1 MLPKYSFLIVLLLV
15 PLWESSGQSDQSE
28 LTKKINYFK
37 TKIDQ
42 SDRNDKMQWIDSLV
56 RAVWERPELQY
67 DSISKVSIDFAFELD
82 SLAKASRVLSDLM
95 YYHNNV
101 IQQPQNTIEL
111 YDLYYDKFENLN
123 DDFALGSLNLYVA
136 DAYTFGNNYE
146 KGTFHY
152 RKAISYGKKS
162 PKKVLEGLATLY
174 LGYSQSNR
182 GEFSKASENY
192 RRATALFVNLQDTLN
207 LINTKNA
214 LAILYSKNDFF
225 EEAKTERFEAIE
237 MAKQIN
243 YGSSLVSMYYN
254 TAMDFKK
261 TGDFERQISY
271 LKASRKANHSF
282 EYGTYI
288 NKILLAELSKAY
300 AKTDSLSLAISN
312 FKELVE
318 ALQSEYGDAYQDDR
332 YYLDAKK
339 TLSFVQRN
347 YKDALK
353 YGQKYVDIQRERN
366 MYEELMSGEKFLSDV
381 YASMGMLKKQNEHLV
396 THYIIKDSIASVKKI
411 KSLSY
416 YQTLY
421 ETEKRDHKIESQKA
435 NIGLLELKNKSK
447 TQWLIFSCLGL
458 ILVFSTVMLY
468 RSYKTAKYREND
480 QRVFSQNLIQ
490 TQEKERTRIAKDL
503 HDGIGQQLV
512 MLKQKAQNLNQTA
525 LIELAQNTLDE
536 VRNISRD
543 LYPATLI
550 KLGLKD
556 SIEQLL
562 LELDEETDM
571 FVSVQ
576 IDDINKDF
584 NDNESLNFY
593 RFIQESVSNV
603 LKHANAKTLIVS
615 VERKASG
622 IKVLI
627 KDNGNGFDLDNE
639 ITLKSLG
646 LKTMAERISML
657 KGSFSIKSVR
667 KQGTSILVQ
676 IPV

>member
-1 MLPKYSFLIVLLLV
+1 MSLNCRLLYFLFFVFFL
-15 PLWESSGQSDQSE
+15 ESSGQSDQSE

-136 DAYTFGNNYE
+136 DAYTFNNNYE
-146 KGTFHY
+146 KGTYHY
-152 RKAISYGKKS
+152 QKAISYGKKS

-182 GEFSKASENY
+182 AEFSKASENY
-192 RRATALFVNLQDTLN
+192 RRATELFVNIQDTLN

-225 EEAKTERFEAIE
+225 EEAKIERFEAIE

-243 YGSSLVSMYYN
+243 YSSSLISMYYN
-254 TAMDFKK
+254 AAMDFKK

-300 AKTDSLSLAISN
+300 ANTDSLSLAISK

-318 ALQSEYGDAYQDDR
+318 ALKSEYGDAYQDDR

-339 TLSFVQRN
+339 TLSFVQKN
-347 YKDALK
+347 YKDALE
-353 YGQKYVDIQRERN
+353 YGHKYVDIQRERN

-381 YASMGMLKKQNEHLV
+381 YASMGMLNEQNEHLV
-396 THYIIKDSIASVKKI
+396 AHYKIRDSIASAKKI

-435 NIGLLELKNKSK
+435 NIDLLELKNRNK
-447 TQWLIFSCLGL
+447 TQWFIFSCLGL
-458 ILVFSTVMLY
+458 VLMFSVVLFY
-468 RSYKTAKYREND
+468 RSYRAAKVRQRD
-480 QRVFSQNLIQ
+480 QQEFSQNLIK
-490 TQEKERTRIAKDL
+490 TQEEERTRIAKDL

-512 MLKQKAQNLNQTA
+512 MLKKKAQNLNQSVLT
-525 LIELAQNTLDE
+525 ELAQNTLDE
-536 VRNISRD
+536 VRHISRD
-543 LYPATLI
+543 LYPVTLA
-550 KLGLKD
+550 KLGLTD

-562 LELDEETDM
+562 IELDEETDM
-571 FVSVQ
+571 FVSVE
-576 IDDINKDF
+576 IEDVNSSF
-584 NDNESLNFY
+584 NETESLNFY
-593 RFIQESVSNV
+593 RFIQESLNNV
-603 LKHANAKTLIVS
+603 IKHAGALVLN
-615 VERKASG
+615 
-622 IKVLI
+622 KV
-627 KDNGNGFDLDNE
+627 
-639 ITLKSLG
+639 
-646 LKTMAERISML
+646 
-657 KGSFSIKSVR
+657 
-667 KQGTSILVQ
+667 
-676 IPV
+676 